1 MKIIEH
7 TWRGKNY
14 LLKRICSFA
23 TSCTLFLCSWKHP
36 CSFAWC
42 SGLNSK
48 FSTTMITY
56 LFEECKQT
64 KTNTDRRELTSS
76 DADFSGVIFA
86 AERRKPRAHHSIRSH
101 KRKNLAFFMSMV
113 QYWRPTWL
121 WLEALVVAPCLLEQ
135 LLEMGLAVWHSFE
148 RGIVAQLSKAKKMN
162 TEIVR
167 PCITAH
173 LCLPTDSSAQ
183 PKQTIKEQFSF
194 PTIFRPILFYQV
206 SKWEA
211 DKIMISWA

>member
-1 MKIIEH
+1 MVKNWKEIMKIKH
-7 TWRGKNY
+7 ACRSKNY
-14 LLKRICSFA
+14 LLKRICGFA
-23 TSCTLFLCSWKHP
+23 TSCTLVLCSWKHP

-76 DADFSGVIFA
+76 GADFSGVIFA

-121 WLEALVVAPCLLEQ
+121 WLEALVVAPGLLEQ

-206 SKWEA
+206 S
-211 DKIMISWA
+211 